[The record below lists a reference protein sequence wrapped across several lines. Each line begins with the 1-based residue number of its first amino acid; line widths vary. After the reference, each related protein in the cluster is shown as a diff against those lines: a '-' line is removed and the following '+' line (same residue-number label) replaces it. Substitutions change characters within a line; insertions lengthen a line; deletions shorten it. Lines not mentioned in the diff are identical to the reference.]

1 MEEIFM
7 NRSKLREIII
17 KILYETYIYETKDL
31 NYNLDDLIKEQLETQ
46 NEFVTKTIFDI
57 KNQQEKLNNIA
68 NKYMKNWNIERL
80 SKVDKAIISLGIY
93 ELLFTDTPNIVAIN
107 EAVEL
112 AKIYSD
118 DKVVKMINGILD
130 NVMHSE
136 IKNE

>member
-1 MEEIFM
+1 M

-130 NVMHSE
+130 NVMH
-136 IKNE
+136 NEETND